1 MNADTSLLPF
11 QFCTSSSQEEE
22 KSIVVEEL
30 AKLRRKFKKMDQLHA
45 YDRKKYI
52 LKLLYVFMLGYECDV
67 GHAEAVSL
75 ISQPKYAE
83 KQVGYMVTSV
93 ILNESNDFLRMAIN
107 SVRNDVVSKNESFQC
122 LALACIANVGG
133 AEFAESLAGDVV
145 NILLSTT
152 IRPLVRKKAAL
163 CLLRL
168 FRKMP
173 EILNPEEF
181 SAKMAYLLEEKDLG
195 ICLAVVTLLDGI
207 VSVGDYRGYENCVSP
222 LVSLLERVVK
232 NRDVLPEYLYYGIP
246 APWLQARIMRVL
258 RKFPTP
264 EDAETLGAELAILK
278 KILTGTE
285 KVANVNKNNAL
296 NAVLFEVIALT
307 TSLEFS
313 NELLDQCATQ
323 LGEFA
328 RNTKEP
334 NVRYLGLSALVR
346 LASSP
351 DTLEAVKP
359 LRETIVEA
367 LRSADVSIRKRSL
380 GLLFAMC
387 DHTNA
392 REIVGD
398 LLQYVEDRDDDYE
411 IQEELVLKCM
421 ILAERFSENDRLWY
435 ASVAMQMIDKLGDG
449 DYDVISDDVWFRLVQ
464 VVTNDP
470 SLHAPA
476 AKLALGRLLGGAKAA
491 AEKNKENNG
500 MNGYDNVLGDTN
512 GSSTADG
519 GGADVVDFFGQASAT
534 QRQQQAPQSQGVR
547 VRETPPHDMLLKS
560 AGYML
565 GEFGYLITN
574 EQHCSV
580 NRYVPIL
587 ISGLRQSNDCRTRQI
602 LASSLCKICCRKG
615 CDAASKQ
622 LIMDVFQSC
631 MSDMDEELQ
640 QRCSEYLGIIKS
652 GDAAMFKA
660 LEPMPEYPKRDSWL
674 EKMVQTADAED
685 DSIFASERAPVEY
698 KSVEKRSG
706 ANNSNVL
713 DLGAIAEEEEEEEG
727 EDEPATT
734 GGTIDLDELLGLPS
748 SKPKKVSSG
757 GVGGKTSLSLP
768 PTTASVG
775 SSVNASTSAAL
786 DDLLGGLMLGGG
798 DASNASTI
806 TATTNNNNDLFGLNL
821 GNGGAAAAALP
832 PAQQKHKSP
841 PLQQQDLA
849 ALVGGFDDPFGIA
862 PAQQQ
867 QRKRFLEP
875 TVNVEECVRKLLAQD
890 SGVLYEDA
898 ELQIGIKSKWQGSR
912 GRLALYLGNKT
923 EKNVQFSLSV
933 DDVPEVKTQLAPL
946 PQDIGSKMQ
955 AQCQMQC
962 ACYGVFVNT
971 PKLVVAFDGRDIPPI
986 ELPIHAAK
994 FYSVAQQ
1001 TQPQDFFAK
1010 WHQMSAI
1017 AQKQKVIDVN
1027 AQCAGLSNVC
1037 NVLQNA
1043 KWTIHESLD
1052 PNPANAVF
1060 GARFF
1065 SEQNGELPLSLRLE
1079 SDATNNVRFR
1089 VTVVSVDANLSNAA
1103 MRLVQRT
1110 LVY

>member
-1 MNADTSLLPF
+1 
-11 QFCTSSSQEEE
+11 
-22 KSIVVEEL
+22 
-30 AKLRRKFKKMDQLHA
+30 
-45 YDRKKYI
+45 
-52 LKLLYVFMLGYECDV
+52 
-67 GHAEAVSL
+67 
-75 ISQPKYAE
+75 
-83 KQVGYMVTSV
+83 
-93 ILNESNDFLRMAIN
+93 
-107 SVRNDVVSKNESFQC
+107 
-122 LALACIANVGG
+122 
-133 AEFAESLAGDVV
+133 
-145 NILLSTT
+145 
-152 IRPLVRKKAAL
+152 
-163 CLLRL
+163 
-168 FRKMP
+168 MP

-207 VSVGDYRGYENCVSP
+207 VSVGDYRGYEKNCVSP

-519 GGADVVDFFGQASAT
+519 GGADVVDFFCQASAT

-547 VRETPPHDMLLKS
+547 VRDTPPHDMLLKS

-622 LIMDVFQSC
+622 LIMDGFQSC

-652 GDAAMFKA
+652 GEAAMFKA

-713 DLGAIAEEEEEEEG
+713 DLGAIAEEEEEEG

-806 TATTNNNNDLFGLNL
+806 TATTNNNNDPFGLNL

-875 TVNVEECVRKLLAQD
+875 TVNVEECAHENFSRKIRAC
-890 SGVLYEDA
+890 YT
-898 ELQIGIKSKWQGSR
+898 KTPNFK
-912 GRLALYLGNKT
+912 LALKVNGKVL
-923 EKNVQFSLSV
+923 
-933 DDVPEVKTQLAPL
+933 EVVWRYIWEIKPRRMFNFR
-946 PQDIGSKMQ
+946 S
-955 AQCQMQC
+955 
-962 ACYGVFVNT
+962 
-971 PKLVVAFDGRDIPPI
+971 R
-986 ELPIHAAK
+986 
-994 FYSVAQQ
+994 
-1001 TQPQDFFAK
+1001 
-1010 WHQMSAI
+1010 
-1017 AQKQKVIDVN
+1017 
-1027 AQCAGLSNVC
+1027 
-1037 NVLQNA
+1037 
-1043 KWTIHESLD
+1043 WTTY
-1052 PNPANAVF
+1052 
-1060 GARFF
+1060 RK
-1065 SEQNGELPLSLRLE
+1065 
-1079 SDATNNVRFR
+1079 
-1089 VTVVSVDANLSNAA
+1089 
-1103 MRLVQRT
+1103 
-1110 LVY
+1110 

>member
-1 MNADTSLLPF
+1 MQSTR
-11 QFCTSSSQEEE
+11 QEEE
-22 KSIVVEEL
+22 KLIVVEEL
-30 AKLRRKFKKMDQLHA
+30 AKLRRKFKKMDQLVP

-52 LKLLYVFMLGYECDV
+52 LKLLYISMLGYECDV

-133 AEFAESLAGDVV
+133 AEFAESLAGDVL

-152 IRPLVRKKAAL
+152 IRPVVRKKAAL

-173 EILNPEEF
+173 EILNPDEF
-181 SAKMAYLLEEKDLG
+181 SGKMAYLLEEKDLG

-222 LVSLLERVVK
+222 LVKLLDRVVK

-264 EDAETLGAELAILK
+264 DDAETLGAELAILK

-367 LRSADVSIRKRSL
+367 LRSTDVSIRKRAL

-411 IQEELVLKCM
+411 IQEELALKCM

-435 ASVAMQMIDKLGDG
+435 ASVAMQLIDKLGDC

-464 VVTNDP
+464 VITNDP
-470 SLHAPA
+470 SLHAQA
-476 AKLALGRLLGGAKAA
+476 AKLALGKLLGGAKAA
-491 AEKNKENNG
+491 NERNKENVHDISGFN
-500 MNGYDNVLGDTN
+500 NVLGSSGAITN
-512 GSSTADG
+512 GGS
-519 GGADVVDFFGQASAT
+519 ADVVDFFGEASAP
-534 QRQQQAPQSQGVR
+534 QRQQVPQSNGTR
-547 VRETPPHDMLLKS
+547 RETPPHDMLLKS
-560 AGYML
+560 AGYLL
-565 GEFGYLITN
+565 GEFGYLIAN

-580 NRYVPIL
+580 SRYVPIL
-587 ISGLRQSNDCRTRQI
+587 ILGLRQSLDCRTRQI

-622 LIMDVFQSC
+622 LILDGLQSC
-631 MSDMDEELQ
+631 MTDIDEELQ

-674 EKMVQTADAED
+674 EKMVQTADGED

-706 ANNSNVL
+706 GNSNNML
-713 DLGAIAEEEEEEEG
+713 DLGAIAEEEEEEE
-727 EDEPATT
+727 EAATA
-734 GGTIDLDELLGLPS
+734 GGTIDLDELLGLTS
-748 SKPKKVSSG
+748 SKPKNLGTG
-757 GVGGKTSLSLP
+757 GGISKPSISLP
-768 PTTASVG
+768 PSGAAS
-775 SSVNASTSAAL
+775 STVNASTSAAL

-798 DASNASTI
+798 GGASNVST
-806 TATTNNNNDLFGLNL
+806 TATNSNDNDPFGLNL
-821 GNGGAAAAALP
+821 GGNGATAAAALP
-832 PAQQKHKSP
+832 PAQQKQQQL

-867 QRKRFLEP
+867 PQQQRKRFLEP
-875 TVNVEECVRKLLAQD
+875 TVNVEECVRKLLSQD

-923 EKNVQFSLSV
+923 EKNVRFSLSV
-933 DDVPEVKTQLAPL
+933 DDIPEVRTQLAPL
-946 PQDIGSKMQ
+946 PQDIGPKMQ

-962 ACYGVFVNT
+962 ACYGVFVNA
-971 PKLVVAFDGRDIPPI
+971 PKLVVAFDGREIAPI

-1027 AQCAGLSNVC
+1027 AQCAGLSTVC

-1043 KWTIHESLD
+1043 KWTIHERLD

-1065 SEQNGELPLSLRLE
+1065 SEQNGELPVSLRLE
-1079 SDATNNVRFR
+1079 SDATNNARFR

-1103 MRLVQRT
+1103 MRLVQRA

>member
-1 MNADTSLLPF
+1 M
-11 QFCTSSSQEEE
+11 
-22 KSIVVEEL
+22 VEEL

-207 VSVGDYRGYENCVSP
+207 VSVGDSRGYENCVSP

-435 ASVAMQMIDKLGDG
+435 ASVAMQLIDKLGDG

-500 MNGYDNVLGDTN
+500 MNGYDNVLGDTT

-622 LIMDVFQSC
+622 LIMDGFQSC

-706 ANNSNVL
+706 ANNSNML
-713 DLGAIAEEEEEEEG
+713 DLGAIAEEEEEEEEG

-748 SKPKKVSSG
+748 SKPKKVNSG
-757 GVGGKTSLSLP
+757 GGGGKMSLSLP

-806 TATTNNNNDLFGLNL
+806 MATTNNNNDPFGLNL

-832 PAQQKHKSP
+832 PAQQKQPVVTQQKHKSP

-862 PAQQQ
+862 PAQQQQ

-933 DDVPEVKTQLAPL
+933 DDVPEVKTQLAPV

-962 ACYGVFVNT
+962 ACYGVFVNA

-994 FYSVAQQ
+994 FYSIAQQ

-1017 AQKQKVIDVN
+1017 AQKQKVVDVS

-1043 KWTIHESLD
+1043 KWTIHEGLD